1 MVIDRSVTRSQQHWC
16 LCNELSKYGNSDTV
30 AKTIYLY
37 MEKHNTDIKYVYP
50 NEISFVLRMLGL
62 GLELYI

>member
-1 MVIDRSVTRSQQHWC
+1 
-16 LCNELSKYGNSDTV
+16 
-30 AKTIYLY
+30 